1 MKFVCYFADKFQ
13 NLDVANGN
21 HQMLNVLYILL
32 NIDYIDD
39 EVKTGR

>member
-1 MKFVCYFADKFQ
+1 MKFVCCFADKFQ
-13 NLDVANGN
+13 NFDVAWH